1 LGSGDTQV
9 LQIAALIEE
18 EGNDLASRGAWEGLT
33 VEAVHT
39 TTATE
44 DQGAINTI
52 ASNGFRYIKNG
63 TFFNRSNGLKVEGP
77 LDAESWQATKALP
90 ATGPKFFYRFRGGK
104 MLVTPTPDAGLTWAF
119 EYVSKNWILGADGVT
134 YKNYFTLDTDTVL
147 LPEELFLMG
156 LRWRWLREKG
166 LDYAELFRTYE
177 MQVKDALGRDGG
189 SRVLSMSMDGRTS
202 GPNVFIPSGSWAVP

>member
-1 LGSGDTQV
+1 

-33 VEAVHT
+33 LEATHT
-39 TTATE
+39 TTAAE
-44 DQGAINTI
+44 DQGSITSI
-52 ASNGFRYIKNG
+52 ATNGYRYIKDG
-63 TFFNRSNGLKVEGP
+63 TFFNRTNGLRVEGP
-77 LDAESWQATKALP
+77 LDAESWQATKALSS
-90 ATGPKFFYRFRGGK
+90 TGPKYFYRLRGGK
-104 MLVTPTPDAGLTWAF
+104 LLVTPTPSAGESWAF
-119 EYVSKNWILGADGVT
+119 EYISKNWILAADGTT

-189 SRVLSMSMDGRTS
+189 KRVLSMDGNRREV
-202 GPNVFIPSGSWAVP
+202 GPNVFIPSGSWAL